1 MRKAGVATIIRAA
14 EMRNRKERNN
24 RSNVVNYHYKKMTGL
39 KRRHGRL
46 ATHPGSLTCRTSLGS
61 SEPCTTLDSLG
72 NNVVA
77 QARAQDLPSK
87 QKLSKKR
94 PKIDEQLIISVR
106 IK

>member
-1 MRKAGVATIIRAA
+1 MRIAGVATIIRAA

-46 ATHPGSLTCRTSLGS
+46 ATHPGSLSLGS

-72 NNVVA
+72 NDVVA

-87 QKLSKKR
+87 PKLSKKR